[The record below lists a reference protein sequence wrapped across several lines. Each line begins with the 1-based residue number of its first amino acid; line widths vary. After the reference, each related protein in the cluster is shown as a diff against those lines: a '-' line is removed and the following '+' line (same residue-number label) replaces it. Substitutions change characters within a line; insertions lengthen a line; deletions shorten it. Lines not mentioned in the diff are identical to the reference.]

1 MWSFGLLFLASLI
14 LSIVFFLLAI
24 KEKNRT
30 KNLMKGITFLAISY
44 TLWLFVADMSD
55 SNFFIIFSFWI
66 IAMALIYV
74 FLLLLSDK
82 LNLKKYQYISKI
94 VVIPLSLLFFIGG
107 VFSVNNADD
116 VNKETPKKKE
126 VRSNTD
132 YYSSDSSDT
141 GYYDNSTDESS
152 STDEYNDGDS
162 TSADDTENISTID
175 EDTLKDTLEEASS
188 DYRYKVK
195 SVKGVFDTEPYL
207 VNITLNGTENL
218 SSRLTFKSFEHDIAD
233 VLKVM
238 KKNGYQ
244 DYEKISI
251 NVKYPMTDQDGN
263 ETDSY
268 VIKSDFTPAS
278 IKKINFKEFYPGNL
292 KDVANSWW
300 VQPTLKKYE

>member
-14 LSIVFFLLAI
+14 VSIVFFLLAT
-24 KEKNRT
+24 KKKDRS

-74 FLLLLSDK
+74 FLLLLSGK

-94 VVIPLSLLFFIGG
+94 VVIPLSFLFFIGG
-107 VFSVNNADD
+107 VLSVNNADD
-116 VNKETPKKKE
+116 VKKETPKKKE

-141 GYYDNSTDESS
+141 GYYDDSTDDNNSA
-152 STDEYNDGDS
+152 DEYNDGDFA
-162 TSADDTENISTID
+162 SADDTENISTID
-175 EDTLKDTLEEASS
+175 EDTLKDTLDKASS

-195 SVKGVFDTEPYL
+195 SVKGVFDTKPYL

-218 SSRLTFKSFEHDIAD
+218 TTRLTFKSFEHDITD

-238 KKNGYQ
+238 KKNDYQ

-251 NVKYPMTDQDGN
+251 NVKYPMTDQYGN

-278 IKKINFKEFYPGNL
+278 IKKINFKKFYPGNL
-292 KDVANSWW
+292 KDIAHSWW
-300 VQPTLKKYE
+300 VQPSLEKYE